1 MERGRVRERVDR
13 GTGRGVEKGSEQ
25 EMVIES
31 RGVREGGKGR
41 ERGNIKG
48 LI

>member
-25 EMVIES
+25 EMVMERWKAGES
-31 RGVREGGKGR
+31 GREGKGGR
-41 ERGNIKG
+41 EET
-48 LI
+48 